1 MGLPRGQKPAYH
13 LMAGE
18 RNARYFLRGLPV
30 KNESFLILGG
40 AGLVGL
46 QIARRLAHDLA
57 PRKIVIAS
65 LYRDEVEGAVS
76 GLRKMFGGRPTQ
88 FEGEF
93 GDVFLRDEFAHEPR
107 GRLLQSYLRREELFT
122 DLFGP
127 LEAAYANS
135 RLVQLVLKHRPD
147 VIVDSINTATA
158 LSYQDVYT
166 ASVLAKRQVDAL
178 LESVAAREIEAARSR
193 WKEAE
198 SAFEALLL
206 SQAVPQLIRHV
217 LLLHRATREVGTR
230 LYLKIGTTGTGG
242 MGLNIPYTHS
252 EDRPS
257 AKLMTKTAIAFA
269 HTGLLFL
276 MARTPG
282 GPIVKEIKPG
292 AMIGYADVTCR
303 TIKEGGQPVMRY
315 SSMEQPLDSQL
326 RLRMPESDFEREG
339 ELDLPVVDT
348 GENGLFTKGEFE
360 AITSL
365 RQMEFMT
372 PEDIALEAVLE
383 IRGSNTGHDVIAAVD
398 GSVMDPT
405 YRAGYLRQQALLEL
419 ERLERET
426 ATHSVALGQLGPPEL
441 SKLLWEAELLRTQY
455 RTLEEVL
462 RRSDQELAQELSDLV
477 QGDPR
482 LRHSI
487 TSIGVPVLT
496 PGGETLI
503 RGPFI
508 RIPEVPGAE
517 QVPLGEG
524 DVDAW
529 AGKGWVDLRPSNM
542 ARWQERLRQMER
554 ARQQQRGSGSAAI
567 TRQAY
572 LSEEIQI
579 GSIVGWIFNNEQEG
593 YRIK

>member
-1 MGLPRGQKPAYH
+1 
-13 LMAGE
+13 
-18 RNARYFLRGLPV
+18 
-30 KNESFLILGG
+30 
-40 AGLVGL
+40 
-46 QIARRLAHDLA
+46 
-57 PRKIVIAS
+57 
-65 LYRDEVEGAVS
+65 
-76 GLRKMFGGRPTQ
+76 
-88 FEGEF
+88 
-93 GDVFLRDEFAHEPR
+93 
-107 GRLLQSYLRREELFT
+107 
-122 DLFGP
+122 
-127 LEAAYANS
+127 
-135 RLVQLVLKHRPD
+135 
-147 VIVDSINTATA
+147 
-158 LSYQDVYT
+158 
-166 ASVLAKRQVDAL
+166 
-178 LESVAAREIEAARSR
+178 
-193 WKEAE
+193 
-198 SAFEALLL
+198 
-206 SQAVPQLIRHV
+206 
-217 LLLHRATREVGTR
+217 
-230 LYLKIGTTGTGG
+230 
-242 MGLNIPYTHS
+242 
-252 EDRPS
+252 
-257 AKLMTKTAIAFA
+257 
-269 HTGLLFL
+269 

-508 RIPEVPGAE
+508 RIPEVPGAD